1 MRVCICDDERY
12 ERETIRRLCEQF
24 FEEEER
30 SVAIQEA
37 ESADEVLPLLAQTEL
52 LILDIEMPGMDGVS
66 LKNCLQREQKSTM
79 ILFVTS
85 HDEMMPEA
93 FGMHVI
99 GFVEKRHLETKLP
112 RYLTVACNLL
122 GKDKLLEGKYHSRNV
137 LMIHSER
144 EYCKLFM
151 KDGTTAL
158 VRSSIVQMSE
168 KLSEYNF
175 VRVSRGWM
183 VNLGYIEKLSRKLVT
198 VAGTELTVSRSRAL
212 EVEKAY
218 DEFCERN
225 ARFM

>member
-12 ERETIRRLCEQF
+12 ERKTIRRLCEQF

-30 SVAIQEA
+30 SVVIQEA

-93 FGMHVI
+93 FRMHVI

-198 VAGTELTVSRSRAL
+198 VAGTELPVSRSRAL